1 VADDRVAGDFE
12 LQRFIEAQDSVYPSV
27 LAELRSGQKRSHWMW
42 FVFPQLH
49 GLGSSAM
56 AREYAIRSRQEARA
70 YSDHPV
76 LGARLRECVELVLAV
91 EGRTA
96 SQIFPYPDD
105 LKFHSCVTLFEATA
119 VVPDLFRA
127 ALNKYFDGRSD
138 QRTLDLLAG

>member
-127 ALNKYFDGRSD
+127 ALNKYFDGRPD
-138 QRTLDLLAG
+138 RRTLDLLAG

>member
-42 FVFPQLH
+42 FVFPQLQ
-49 GLGSSAM
+49 GLGSSAT

-127 ALNKYFDGRSD
+127 ALNKYFEGRSD